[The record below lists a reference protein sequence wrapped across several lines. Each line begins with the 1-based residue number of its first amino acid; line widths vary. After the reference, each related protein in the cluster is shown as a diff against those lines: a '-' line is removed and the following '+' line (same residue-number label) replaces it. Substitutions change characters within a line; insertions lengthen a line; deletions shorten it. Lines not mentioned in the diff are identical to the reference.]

1 MSLHI
6 ASSLTQS
13 PNNTSKSPTASMS
26 DSVAS
31 PSVPSVLSSTSV
43 EKILMVTADSDR
55 YAKVDISAARTAA
68 QIRELILSKV
78 GPHLCEKE
86 CQDN

>member
-1 MSLHI
+1 
-6 ASSLTQS
+6 
-13 PNNTSKSPTASMS
+13 MS

-31 PSVPSVLSSTSV
+31 PSVPSVSSSASV

-68 QIRELILSKV
+68 QIRELILNKV
-78 GPHLCEKE
+78 SQHLCEME
-86 CQDN
+86 CKDN